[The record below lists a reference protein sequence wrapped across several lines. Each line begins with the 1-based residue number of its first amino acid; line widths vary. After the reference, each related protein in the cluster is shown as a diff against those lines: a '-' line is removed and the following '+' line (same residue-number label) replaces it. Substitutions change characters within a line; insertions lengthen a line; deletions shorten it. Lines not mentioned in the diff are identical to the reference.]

1 MMQDVMIEAESCE
14 VRPDYKSLARV
25 LLDEINEFFRDPEN
39 EREYQEWLKEEGK
52 GVEE

>member
-1 MMQDVMIEAESCE
+1 MIIETETSA
-14 VRPDYKSLARV
+14 VRPDYRNLARV